1 MNKRNN
7 RLEVITDILIHNVV
21 GSQEEL
27 LSLLAERSVFV
38 TQATLS
44 RDLKTLRTSKVPTD
58 MGGYRY
64 VTASMVPIEAPET
77 NGATEAVRQS
87 AVLSVTRTGN
97 LVVLKTRN
105 GYAGSVAYDLDVMNS
120 PLIAGTLAGADTVFV
135 AIREEARLTD
145 VFDMLSAIL
154 PANVMNLARRLFI
167 PEGMPE
173 SGA

>member
-1 MNKRNN
+1 MNKRQN
-7 RLEVITDILIHNVV
+7 RLEAITDILVHNMV

-27 LSLLAERSVFV
+27 LALLAERAVFV

-44 RDLKTLRTSKVPTD
+44 RDLKTLRTSKVPTE

-64 VTASMVPIEAPET
+64 VTANMVPVELADT

-135 AIREEARLTD
+135 AIREDVALSD
-145 VFDMLSAIL
+145 VFEMLSAIL
-154 PANVMNLARRLFI
+154 PASVMNLSRKLFI
-167 PEGMPE
+167 GD
-173 SGA
+173 